1 MIIGDRA
8 CHRAQKIRKKVN
20 MHMKHMTIDM
30 HMHMGPVW
38 PRPDTRLNVSRRR
51 SPTAQYTRASALYLY
66 VRISIMLSP
75 R

>member
-1 MIIGDRA
+1 
-8 CHRAQKIRKKVN
+8 
-20 MHMKHMTIDM
+20 MHMTLMRHDM
-30 HMHMGPVW
+30 GSVW

-66 VRISIMLSP
+66 VRVSIMLSL